1 MKFNK
6 IVAAMLAIVAFAFVA
21 CKNDTDVIKLKLNKM
36 SLKVGETYTIP
47 VEKASGTIA
56 WASSAPAVA
65 TVNEQGTVTAVAEGS
80 AAITA
85 TVGKAVAT
93 VDVTVA
99 NDGGG
104 EGGAPDLDAPAQGTL
119 RVVIEIPAGSECNGI
134 ALKGTFGDKENPEPG
149 NPETRIWSGENT
161 YLGEDGAQ
169 TKVTDAIYKFAAISG
184 YPNWYQ
190 VEIPA
195 AEGMEFKVCLIY
207 TNDGSWEGQAKDVE
221 LHSCNFSNIEP
232 TIDGGQCKEI
242 GANGGLLYLKIGGW
256 NKSECVQV
264 VLVKRH
270 VVLTVPTDD
279 CGAEVP
285 SIVGSFNGWNATEI
299 AMTPVAG
306 QDGKYEATVE
316 ADASDEFK
324 FAGSVSGWDN
334 EIRAYDAENDELKEN
349 NPNIQFGDQ
358 TEFAIDYST
367 GKWKKCEK

>member
-104 EGGAPDLDAPAQGTL
+104 EGGAPDLDAPAAGKL
-119 RVVIEIPAGSECNGI
+119 KVVIEIPAGSECNGI
-134 ALKGTFGDKENPEPG
+134 ALKGTLGEPNEAGDG
-149 NPETRIWSGENT
+149 YVWSGENT
-161 YLGEDGAQ
+161 YIGENGAATPVDG
-169 TKVTDAIYKFAAISG
+169 AIYKFTKVEG
-184 YPNWYQ
+184 YANWFQ
-190 VEIPA
+190 VEVPA
-195 AEGMEFKVCLIY
+195 AEAMEFKVCLIY
-207 TNDGSWEGQAKDVE
+207 ANDGGWEGQAKDVE

-232 TIDGGQCKEI
+232 TIAGDGQVKEI
-242 GANGGLLYLKIGGW
+242 GANGGLLYLSIGGW

-270 VVLTVPTDD
+270 VVLTVPTND

-367 GKWKKCEK
+367 GKWKKCEE

>member
-47 VEKASGTIA
+47 VEKTSGTIA

-104 EGGAPDLDAPAQGTL
+104 EGGAPDLDAPAQGKL
-119 RVVIEIPAGSECNGI
+119 KVVIEIPAGSECNGI
-134 ALKGTFGDKENPEPG
+134 ALKGTFDGSE
-149 NPETRIWSGENT
+149 WSNENT
-161 YLGEDGAQ
+161 YLGEAGAQ
-169 TKVTDAIYKFAAISG
+169 TPVDGAIYKFTKVEG
-184 YPNWYQ
+184 YANWFQ
-190 VEIPA
+190 VEVPA

-242 GANGGLLYLKIGGW
+242 GANGGLLYLKIGAW
-256 NKSECVQV
+256 NKSECVQT

-270 VVLTVPTDD
+270 VVLTVPTND

-285 SIVGSFNGWNATEI
+285 SIVGSFNSWNATEI
-299 AMTPVAG
+299 PMTAVAG

-334 EIRAYDAENDELKEN
+334 EIRVYDAENDELKDN

-367 GKWKKCEK
+367 GKWKKCEE